1 MRLAVISDIHANLE
15 ALQAVA
21 SAIEAEQVDRIVCL
35 GDVVGYNADPEAC
48 LELLRRLDPIWI
60 AGNHD
65 RAVTGQITTAGFS
78 KTAAH
83 AVAWTR
89 ERLAAE
95 HIALLAGLALRARIG
110 DEVVAVHGAW
120 HPAQGCESVRLDT
133 IERRRLS
140 LDALAD
146 DPGGARICLFGHT
159 HRPAVAELVA
169 GRMRDLGVEE
179 VSFRADAH
187 HLLNSCPATRTT
199 CQIPPGW
206 VSFGPRPAALAIWSS
221 ICGHVARSSVR
232 RPTGTV
238 PLRPRPAGPGCCRA
252 SGSFP
257 ARCASRPSGSR
268 LTFGERGQEAEP
280 VPAAGLS

>member
-169 GRMRDLGVEE
+169 GRMRDLGGEE
-179 VSFRADAH
+179 VTLRADAH
-187 HLLNSCPATRTT
+187 YLLNP
-199 CQIPPGW
+199 
-206 VSFGPRPAALAIWSS
+206 
-221 ICGHVARSSVR
+221 
-232 RPTGTV
+232 GTV
-238 PLRPRPAGPGCCRA
+238 GQPWTADRRACYLVLDLRARRAFFRQTAYRYGAAAAKTRRAGLLPRFWFIPSPLRIAAKRVAAHVRGART
-252 SGSFP
+252 GS
-257 ARCASRPSGSR
+257 
-268 LTFGERGQEAEP
+268 
-280 VPAAGLS
+280 